1 MSLRSLLIA
10 LSVLA
15 ISACARGPDESV
27 IHDEIQGRLDKEFSA
42 DLFTIDSLS
51 RKGSAPVPGDD
62 GKYVYYDSE
71 LAFQRDYNLMSWR
84 GLNLG
89 TLAVV
94 LGATPDGIDGFNN
107 NGNNRGDVLKVRGRL
122 RYAYRDGE
130 WINIRQ
136 SAPAP
141 VAAQAATEAMEG
153 SGPDAVLRHVRDLVQ
168 RTPASTRSSREGL
181 IIDEFRKSL
190 SQIDLGIAGYEG
202 KLLFGTGWPAGT
214 YNKFG
219 IAFSDYAAQQQFAVF
234 NYSSEGSVE
243 NGHQLQAGLLDFAL
257 LQSDVAEVLSKGWL
271 AEYQLP
277 HPDLRSMAS
286 LWPEAL
292 HIVTLEGSGID
303 SFSDLQGKRLAIGS
317 RQSGTRFTAIRVW
330 IASGLSAPDISQIE
344 EIGLGASIEALES
357 GKVDAIFIAGA
368 IPDPAIQELS
378 QQRQDVRLIPM
389 PQNTLTRLAEE
400 YFSYYGITIPERT
413 YPGQTEPYRTLGF
426 AALLLTN
433 RATSDKDVR
442 TFLTLMVEGADD
454 IARNFYRAG
463 FISADTARLGIA
475 VPLHPAA
482 EQYYAER
489 NNDLN
494 LAPE

>member
-1 MSLRSLLIA
+1 MQ
-10 LSVLA
+10 
-15 ISACARGPDESV
+15 D
-27 IHDEIQGRLDKEFSA
+27 RLDKEFSA
-42 DLFTIDSLS
+42 DLFTINSLS

-62 GKYVYYDSE
+62 GMYIYYDSE
-71 LAFQRDYNLMSWR
+71 LAFQRDYNLTSWKE
-84 GLNLG
+84 LNLG

-94 LGATPDGIDGFNN
+94 LGATPEGIDGFDN

-122 RYAYRDGE
+122 RYAHRDGE

-136 SAPAP
+136 AAPQS
-141 VAAQAATEAMEG
+141 VAVQAATEAMQG
-153 SGPDAVLRHVRDLVQ
+153 SGPTAVLKHVRELVQ
-168 RTPASTRSSREGL
+168 RTPASTRQSRDSL
-181 IIDEFRKSL
+181 IIDEFKKSL
-190 SQIDLGIAGYEG
+190 SQIDLGIARYEG

-219 IAFSDYAAQQQFAVF
+219 TAFRDYASQHRFSVF
-234 NYSSEGSVE
+234 NYASEGSME
-243 NGHQLQAGLLDFAL
+243 NGHQLQAGQLDFAL

-271 AEYQLP
+271 EELQLP

-292 HIVTLEGSGID
+292 HIVTLEGNDID
-303 SFSDLQGKRLAIGS
+303 AFSDLQGKRLAIGS

-330 IASGLSAPDISQIE
+330 LASGLAAPVISQIE
-344 EIGLGASIEALES
+344 EIGIGASIEALQS

-378 QQRQDVRLIPM
+378 QQRQDVRLIPIE
-389 PQNTLTRLAEE
+389 QTALNRLTEDYL
-400 YFSYYGITIPERT
+400 SYYGITIPERT
-413 YPGQTEPYRTLGF
+413 YPGQTKSYRTLGF
-426 AALLLTN
+426 PALLLTN

-454 IARNFYRAG
+454 IARHFYRAG
-463 FISADTARLGIA
+463 FISTDTARLGIA
-475 VPLHPAA
+475 VPLHPGA

-489 NNDLN
+489 NNNIN
-494 LAPE
+494 LTTD

>member
-1 MSLRSLLIA
+1 MT
-10 LSVLA
+10 V
-15 ISACARGPDESV
+15 SACTRGPDESV
-27 IHDEIQGRLDKEFSA
+27 IHKEIQGRLDKEFSA
-42 DLFTIDSLS
+42 ELFVINSLS
-51 RKGSAPVPGDD
+51 RKGSAPVPADD
-62 GKYVYYDSE
+62 GLYIYYDSE
-71 LAFQRDYNLMSWR
+71 LAFQRDYNLTSWK

-94 LGATPDGIDGFNN
+94 LGATPEGVDGFNSS
-107 NGNNRGDVLKVRGRL
+107 GNSRGDVLKVRGRL
-122 RYAYRDGE
+122 RYAFRDGE
-130 WINIRQ
+130 WVNIRQ
-136 SAPAP
+136 AATPA
-141 VAAQAATEAMEG
+141 VAARAATESMQG
-153 SGPDAVLRHVRDLVQ
+153 SGPNAVLRHVRDLVQ
-168 RTPASTRSSREGL
+168 RAPARTGQSREGL
-181 IIDEFRKSL
+181 IIEEFRKSL
-190 SQIDLGIAGYEG
+190 SQIDLGSARYEG

-219 IAFSDYAAQQQFAVF
+219 TAFRDYASQHRFSVF
-234 NYSSEGSVE
+234 NYASEGSVE
-243 NGHQLQAGLLDFAL
+243 NGHQLQAGKLDFAL

-292 HIVTLEGSGID
+292 HIVTLEGNGID
-303 SFSDLQGKRLAIGS
+303 SFHDLQGKRLAIGS

-330 IASGLSAPDISQIE
+330 IASGLPAPEISQIKE
-344 EIGLGASIEALES
+344 TGIGASIEALES
-357 GKVDAIFIAGA
+357 GEVDAIFIAGA

-378 QQRQDVRLIPM
+378 QQRQDVRLVPIE
-389 PQNTLTRLAEE
+389 QTTLTGLTEE
-400 YFSYYGITIPERT
+400 YFSYYGTTIPERT
-413 YPGQTEPYRTLGF
+413 YPGQSEPYRTLGF

-433 RATSDKDVR
+433 RATSDEDVS

-463 FISADTARLGIA
+463 FISPDTARLGIA

-489 NNDLN
+489 NNNIGVTPD
-494 LAPE
+494 

>member
-1 MSLRSLLIA
+1 MSLRSLLFA

-190 SQIDLGIAGYEG
+190 SQIDLGIARYEG

-219 IAFSDYAAQQQFAVF
+219 IAFRDYAAQQQFAVF

-286 LWPEAL
+286 LWL
-292 HIVTLEGSGID
+292 L
-303 SFSDLQGKRLAIGS
+303 
-317 RQSGTRFTAIRVW
+317 FTV
-330 IASGLSAPDISQIE
+330 
-344 EIGLGASIEALES
+344 
-357 GKVDAIFIAGA
+357 
-368 IPDPAIQELS
+368 
-378 QQRQDVRLIPM
+378 
-389 PQNTLTRLAEE
+389 
-400 YFSYYGITIPERT
+400 
-413 YPGQTEPYRTLGF
+413 YR
-426 AALLLTN
+426 
-433 RATSDKDVR
+433 
-442 TFLTLMVEGADD
+442 
-454 IARNFYRAG
+454 
-463 FISADTARLGIA
+463 
-475 VPLHPAA
+475 
-482 EQYYAER
+482 
-489 NNDLN
+489 
-494 LAPE
+494 